1 MQFNDNSVPGKY
13 QQPIG
18 SFAGRIVSNDV
29 EEVDFITTTALRT
42 TLSTDTVVLRLPSLS
57 RSLILTF
64 SMTER

>member
-29 EEVDFITTTALRT
+29 EEVDFIPGANMR
-42 TLSTDTVVLRLPSLS
+42 
-57 RSLILTF
+57 I
-64 SMTER
+64 